1 MTYAGPCEINGQRGL
16 HVVIQEEGGPVT
28 VIVLPGNYLDVMH
41 AFRQDGF
48 VGRMIPVNGAVVAIV
63 GTTELQIA
71 MAQMRFFKA
80 VQFG

>member
-1 MTYAGPCEINGQRGL
+1 
-16 HVVIQEEGGPVT
+16 
-28 VIVLPGNYLDVMH
+28 MH